1 MILITGCRSNDN
13 RPSEK
18 DNDDNG
24 LSREVYRSKQIGLEC
39 NNGWYEF
46 IRLQRI
52 VESSKEDRVL
62 DKYTRRD
69 FLRAIGVGTAALA
82 MPGWSR
88 AYGGGKQKPNII
100 LIVADDL
107 GYGDLGCYGQKK
119 TLTENIDRLAE
130 EGMRFTQAYA
140 GSTVC
145 APSRCSLMTGM
156 HNGHNR
162 IRDNLPHN
170 IWLRPDDLTVAEVL
184 KQAGYKT
191 GGIGKWAL
199 GNPGSWGIPN
209 YQGFDYWYGHLNQD
223 QAHFYYPDYLWEN
236 DKVVLLQKVVI
247 ENEVGKLRG
256 NRGGKN
262 VCYTHDFFTE
272 KALSF
277 VEQHRED
284 PFFLYLA
291 YTIPHFSD
299 YPKDTPEHF
308 IVPSDEPYTNK
319 DWPQIAKNYAAMV
332 TRMDRDVGRIM
343 ELVKKLGIDE
353 NTIVFFTSDNGSYKG
368 SPIPIEFFDSNGI
381 LRGGKRDLYEGGVR
395 IPMIVRWPG
404 KIAAGQVSEQTWAFW
419 DFLPTAAELAGLPVP
434 KGLDGISM
442 LPALLGK
449 KQESHEYLYWDY
461 GHVRKTYKQ
470 AVRMGDWKG
479 VRNGVVAP
487 IELYNLREDLSE
499 SKNVA
504 SKHPEV
510 VSKIRKIMRTARTD
524 SKDYPISGTA
534 KGS

>member
-1 MILITGCRSNDN
+1 MRK
-13 RPSEK
+13 E
-18 DNDDNG
+18 
-24 LSREVYRSKQIGLEC
+24 YIG
-39 NNGWYEF
+39 
-46 IRLQRI
+46 
-52 VESSKEDRVL
+52 
-62 DKYTRRD
+62 RRD
-69 FLRAIGVGTAALA
+69 FLKAMGIAASASALPSWLPVRAATK
-82 MPGWSR
+82 PR
-88 AYGGGKQKPNII
+88 PNIL

-119 TLTENIDRLAE
+119 ILTPNIDKLAE
-130 EGMRFTQAYA
+130 EGMRFTQCYA

-170 IWLRPDDLTVAEVL
+170 VWLRPDDLTVAEVL

-191 GGIGKWAL
+191 GGMGKWAL

-236 DKVVLLQKVVI
+236 DKVELLQKVVI
-247 ENEVGKLRG
+247 KDDVGKLQG

-262 VCYTHDFFTE
+262 VWYTHDLFTE
-272 KALSF
+272 KAISF
-277 VEQHRED
+277 IEQNRED

-299 YPKDTPEHF
+299 YPKDTPEHY
-308 IVPSDEPYTNK
+308 IVPSDEPYSDK
-319 DWPQIAKNYAAMV
+319 DWPQIAKNYAAMI
-332 TRMDRDVGRIM
+332 TRMDRDIGRIM
-343 ELVKKLGIDE
+343 ELLKKLGIDE
-353 NTIVFFTSDNGSYKG
+353 NTIVFFTSDNGPYKG
-368 SPIPIEFFDSNGI
+368 SPIPIEFFDSNGA
-381 LRGGKRDLYEGGVR
+381 LRGGKRDVYEGGIR

-404 KIAAGQVSEQTWAFW
+404 KIRPGRVSEQVWAFW

-434 KGLDGISM
+434 KDIDGISM
-442 LPALLGK
+442 LPVLSGK
-449 KQESHEYLYWDY
+449 PQKSHEYLYWDY

-479 VRNGVVAP
+479 VRNGAGAP
-487 IELYNLREDLSE
+487 IELYNLNQDLGE
-499 SKNVA
+499 GADVA
-504 SKHPEV
+504 SKHPKV
-510 VSKIRKIMRTARTD
+510 VAQIEQIMRTAPAD
-524 SKDYPISGTA
+524 SEDYPIGGR
-534 KGS
+534 K